1 MTLLIFGVFLWWAA
15 HMMKRLAPAA
25 RGALQDKMGD
35 ASKGIF
41 AVLILVSVVL
51 MTVGYRSY
59 TGDVYWTRN
68 AATVG
73 INNLLM
79 LLAVYLFAASGAR
92 TRITRVI
99 RHPQLTAFKAWAIA
113 HLLVNGDTASFILF
127 GGLLAWAVMSVIVIN
142 RQTEPPAAAESYPA
156 QKEVKVAII
165 TVVVFA
171 VVSGVHIWLGYNPF
185 GA

>member
-79 LLAVYLFAASGAR
+79 LLAVYLFAASR
-92 TRITRVI
+92 Q
-99 RHPQLTAFKAWAIA
+99 HSTAALFLFATIVRC
-113 HLLVNGDTASFILF
+113 VNDIFFICSQAGNAKLQRNF
-127 GGLLAWAVMSVIVIN
+127 
-142 RQTEPPAAAESYPA
+142 
-156 QKEVKVAII
+156 
-165 TVVVFA
+165 
-171 VVSGVHIWLGYNPF
+171 
-185 GA
+185 